1 MTYRHRKGE
10 FEMIIRDA
18 AVIFVIDM
26 LNHVQVYVGMS
37 TREALIATKDYMSFM
52 GISDESI
59 QEEVVYK

>member
-1 MTYRHRKGE
+1 
-10 FEMIIRDA
+10 MIIRDA